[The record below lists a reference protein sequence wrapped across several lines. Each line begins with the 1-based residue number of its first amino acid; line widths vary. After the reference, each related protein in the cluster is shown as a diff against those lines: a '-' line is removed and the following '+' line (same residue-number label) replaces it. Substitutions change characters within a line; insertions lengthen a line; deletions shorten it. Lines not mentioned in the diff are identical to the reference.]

1 MHTYLIVVININI
14 ISFNKI
20 CIREQGKIKAKQK
33 INNIH
38 VAFKLSREAFV
49 SMFINQ

>member
-1 MHTYLIVVININI
+1 MC
-14 ISFNKI
+14 ISEQEKI
-20 CIREQGKIKAKQK
+20 YAKYK

-49 SMFINQ
+49 SVFINQ